1 MNLSSSFKKII
12 CFLLAVLMLLSAVG
26 CKDDSSSKKK
36 KVVIKKK
43 VIVKTNDNENDN
55 FTGKEFINGI
65 SPKYSIISVGKNNW
79 NYNLQT

>member
-1 MNLSSSFKKII
+1 MKKLY
-12 CFLLAVLMLLSAVG
+12 FLNNE
-26 CKDDSSSKKK
+26 
-36 KVVIKKK
+36 I
-43 VIVKTNDNENDN
+43 NDNENDN